1 MCYIYIYKTF
11 TYKHKSLVA
20 PRPTLGHSLGDSLIH
35 PMFITAILLV
45 QPKGYLAPRN
55 QVRSQSPAELISWI

>member
-1 MCYIYIYKTF
+1 MCYIYIYIYKTF

-45 QPKGYLAPRN
+45 QPKVYLEPCN
-55 QVRSQSPAELISWI
+55 